1 MNQNML
7 LIALVVGAL
16 FFLRR
21 PSPDAIIAAPASW
34 RPVQGQMETVIGGG
48 ATGIPGI
55 SGTTGMYGEG

>member
-16 FFLRR
+16 FFMRR
-21 PSPDAIIAAPASW
+21 PTGSQ
-34 RPVQGQMETVIGGG
+34 RPVQGQWETAINGG

-55 SGTTGMYGEG
+55 PGTAGMYGEG

>member
-16 FFLRR
+16 FFMRR
-21 PSPDAIIAAPASW
+21 PTGRDWDWSGW
-34 RPVQGQMETVIGGG
+34 RGVQGQMETVINPG

-55 SGTTGMYGEG
+55 SGTTGFYGEG